1 MTTMR
6 AAAIDRF
13 GGPEVLTIH
22 EFPVPKI
29 GAQEVLI
36 AIDTAGVGI
45 WDAKIRSG
53 EWAESKQFPMILGSD
68 GSGVITEVGAQVKR
82 LKRGDRVYA
91 YSYGNPKRGFYAEY
105 VPVAASRVAPIPR
118 TLDLLRAGGLAAIG
132 LTALQGV
139 DDTLEI
145 KPGEKVIVH
154 GASGNVGMIALQ
166 LARLRG
172 ARILATASGS
182 DGVDFVRGLGAHAAV
197 DGKRDDILAAAR
209 EFAPDGVDAVLA
221 FAGGK
226 ELTRCLDALRKG
238 GRVAYPNGI
247 EPEPRKRKGI
257 RIKSYDGLPGVREFE
272 RFNRAVE
279 VADLQVPIA
288 AGFKLEEARD
298 AHRFI
303 EKGHVL
309 GKVVLRVNVKG

>member
-22 EFPVPKI
+22 ELPVPKI
-29 GAQEVLI
+29 SAQEVLI
-36 AIDTAGVGI
+36 AIDTAGVGM
-45 WDAKIRSG
+45 WDARARSG
-53 EWAESKQFPMILGSD
+53 KWSESKEFPMVLGTD
-68 GSGVITEVGAQVKR
+68 GSGVIAEVGAQVKR

-91 YSYGNPKRGFYAEY
+91 YSYGNPKGGFYAEY
-105 VPVAASRVAPIPR
+105 VAVAASKVAPIPR
-118 TLDLLRAGGLAAIG
+118 TLDMLNAGGLATIG

-145 KPGEKVIVH
+145 KPGEYVIVH
-154 GASGNVGMIALQ
+154 GASGNVGMLALQ
-166 LARLRG
+166 FAKLRG
-172 ARILATASGS
+172 ARVLATASGS
-182 DGVDFVRGLGAHAAV
+182 DGIELVRRLGAHAAI
-197 DGKRDDILAAAR
+197 DGKHDDVLAAAR
-209 EFAPDGVDAVLA
+209 EFAPDGIDAVLA

-238 GRVAYPNGI
+238 GRAAYPNGV
-247 EPEPRKRKGI
+247 EPEPRKRKGV
-257 RIKSYDGLPGVREFE
+257 RIKSYDGVPGVREFE
-272 RFNRAVE
+272 RLNRAVE
-279 VADLQVPIA
+279 EADLQVPIA

-298 AHRFI
+298 AHRTM
-303 EKGHVL
+303 ERGHII

>member
-172 ARILATASGS
+172 ARVLATASGS

-197 DGKRDDILAAAR
+197 DGKGDDILAAAR